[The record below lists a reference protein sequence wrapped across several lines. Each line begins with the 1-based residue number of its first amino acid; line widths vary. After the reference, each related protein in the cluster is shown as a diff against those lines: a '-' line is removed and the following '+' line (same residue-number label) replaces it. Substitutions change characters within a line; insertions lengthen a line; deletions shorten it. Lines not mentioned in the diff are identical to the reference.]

1 MVLFHELMNY
11 EMVKGM
17 RVNREMIVL
26 GLNFINLL
34 VRILEFGLRILIIN
48 RYYHVL
54 LNNIIRVQMI
64 S

>member
-17 RVNREMIVL
+17 RVNRKMIVL
-26 GLNFINLL
+26 GLNFTNLL
-34 VRILEFGLRILIIN
+34 VRILGFGLRILIIN

-54 LNNIIRVQMI
+54 LNNIIRVQII